1 MLNCKFTCKITLS
14 LVPCQYHAL
23 VLVEVGQCSQ
33 GRTHQGFQICSRS
46 TLPWQLAS
54 VQPSILDLQS
64 INIAITDGFYKTIYF
79 WSAANQHCHDS
90 WLLCNITASM
100 QPSIFDLQPINIAM
114 TVGFYATSILCRH
127 KQTIL
132 IFRTGMHGLVHE
144 WRRISGVVIQAELKA
159 VQRCLHHPAFH
170 HQQPTRRKITSA
182 TVPYVPFNVLKTAL
196 SGLWICALPCRW

>member
-90 WLLCNITASM
+90 WLLCNIYFVSAQTNNIDLSYGDAWTGAWMKEDKWSSDPGRAKSSPKVLA
-100 QPSIFDLQPINIAM
+100 PSRLSPSTTNTPEDNLSHGA
-114 TVGFYATSILCRH
+114 LR
-127 KQTIL
+127 TI
-132 IFRTGMHGLVHE
+132 
-144 WRRISGVVIQAELKA
+144 
-159 VQRCLHHPAFH
+159 
-170 HQQPTRRKITSA
+170 
-182 TVPYVPFNVLKTAL
+182 
-196 SGLWICALPCRW
+196 